1 MVSEPTQERSNL
13 IIPLVIIVAL
23 LPIIGGAWWYL
34 DRSAAKTPAAAPLTA
49 EAKAYVP
56 NLKLGSV
63 EMRGAKNL
71 TGAATVEITGQIT
84 NNGTRPIS
92 RIELTCIFYDPNG
105 MLVARERVAIVRA
118 EFKPGETKE
127 FRMPFE
133 GLPDTWNRAMPQ
145 LVIANITFAG

>member
-1 MVSEPTQERSNL
+1 VVSESARERSNL
-13 IIPLVIIVAL
+13 IIPLMVIAGI
-23 LPIIGGAWWYL
+23 LPVVGGAWWYL
-34 DRSAAKTPAAAPLTA
+34 DSRAAQVPPAAPLTA

-56 NLKLGSV
+56 NLKLSHV

-71 TGAATVEITGQIT
+71 TGASTVEITGQIT
-84 NNGTRPIS
+84 NGGTRPINK
-92 RIELTCIFYDPNG
+92 IELTCIFYDPNG

-118 EFKPGETKE
+118 PLAPGDTKE

-133 GLPDTWNRAMPQ
+133 GLPDTWNHGMPQ

>member
-1 MVSEPTQERSNL
+1 MVSESAQERSNL
-13 IIPLVIIVAL
+13 IIPLMIIAGI
-23 LPIIGGAWWYL
+23 LPVVGAAWWYL
-34 DRSAAKTPAAAPLTA
+34 DHKAAEVPPAAPLTA

-56 NLKLGSV
+56 NLKLAHV

-71 TGAATVEITGQIT
+71 TGASTVEITGQIT
-84 NNGTRPIS
+84 NGGTRPID

-105 MLVARERVAIVRA
+105 MLVARERVAIIRSLLA
-118 EFKPGETKE
+118 PGATRE

-133 GLPDTWNRAMPQ
+133 GLPDTWNHAMPQ

>member
-1 MVSEPTQERSNL
+1 VVSEPAQERSNL
-13 IIPLVIIVAL
+13 IIPLMIIAGI
-23 LPIIGGAWWYL
+23 LPVVGGTWWYL
-34 DRSAAKTPAAAPLTA
+34 DHKAAQVPPAAPLTA

-56 NLKLGSV
+56 SLKLSHV

-71 TGAATVEITGQIT
+71 TGASTVEITGQIT
-84 NNGTRPIS
+84 NSGTRPIG

-105 MLVARERVAIVRA
+105 MLVARERVAIIRSLLA
-118 EFKPGETKE
+118 QGETKE

-133 GLPDTWNRAMPQ
+133 GLPDTWNHAMPQ